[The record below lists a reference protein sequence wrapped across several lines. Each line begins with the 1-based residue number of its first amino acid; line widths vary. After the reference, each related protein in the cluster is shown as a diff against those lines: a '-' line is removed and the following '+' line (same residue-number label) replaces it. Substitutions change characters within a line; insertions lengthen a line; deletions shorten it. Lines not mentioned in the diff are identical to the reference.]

1 MIKSVIDLLNS
12 SDYYKVS
19 ETVDIAKGKYQ
30 LPITW
35 KDVKN
40 YIKRRLWQ
48 IRILK

>member
-1 MIKSVIDLLNS
+1 MIKGVIDLLNS

-19 ETVDIAKGKYQ
+19 EAVDIAKGKYQ

-35 KDVKN
+35 KDVRN